1 MPNPDV
7 VDLNPAVQPVS
18 ESVSFCGNH
27 VRAYCRFTSTG
38 LLFACGQQCPGFVI
52 IIVGMSGN
60 SFRFDSLVGELRNQG
75 LIVTVHS
82 ASNKTWYV
90 KGDGIYVGYVVTE
103 DELASLKRE
112 NRLDLRGVRSLG

>member
-1 MPNPDV
+1 M
-7 VDLNPAVQPVS
+7 LS
-18 ESVSFCGNH
+18 
-27 VRAYCRFTSTG
+27 TSTRGATRLRVRIVLWKSRKG
-38 LLFACGQQCPGFVI
+38 LLQVYLNRTAVRLWTAVSRLGHHNHY
-52 IIVGMSGN
+52 MSGN

-112 NRLDLRGVRSLG
+112 NRLDLQGVRSLG